1 VGGGFLD
8 SPIEESELVFR
19 VNVLAPIVLGI
30 LQRMKGTFG
39 FRRRGA
45 T

>member
-1 VGGGFLD
+1 VSSVSL
-8 SPIEESELVFR
+8 STSAVYSA
-19 VNVLAPIVLGI
+19 VLAPIVLGI

-45 T
+45 